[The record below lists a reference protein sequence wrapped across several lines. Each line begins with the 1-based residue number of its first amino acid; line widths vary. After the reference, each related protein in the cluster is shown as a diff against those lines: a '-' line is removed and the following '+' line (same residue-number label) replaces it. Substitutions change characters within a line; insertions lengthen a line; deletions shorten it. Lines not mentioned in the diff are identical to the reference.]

1 MPELIP
7 DTRMRISVVVLSA
20 TLAFLLGDSLNAD
33 DFPAPHN
40 SEPDLSI
47 PLMPAKEAAEQMQV
61 PEGFKVSVLAAEPD
75 VQNPIAMAW
84 DRRGRLWI
92 AENYTYAESK
102 QRFHLSLRDRVL
114 VFEDAD
120 RDGVPESRTVFT
132 DNVQMLTS
140 VEVGRGGVWLMCPP
154 QVMFIPDADGDL
166 VPDGPPQVVLDGF
179 TVAQAN
185 YHNFANG
192 LRWGPDGWLYGRCG
206 HSCPGRLGVP
216 GTPDEQRIPI
226 RGGIWR
232 FHPERKI
239 VEVLCHGT
247 TNPWGHD
254 WDENGEL
261 FFINTVNGH
270 LWHSMPGAHFK
281 ESFGNSQ
288 NPGVYERL
296 DTIADHWH
304 FDTTGKWHESR
315 NGKANEY
322 GGGHAHIGTMIY
334 QGRQWPEQYHNRLFT
349 LNMHGLRANVERLER
364 EGAGYVGRHQADVF
378 ISADRWFRGMDLST
392 GPDGAAYVIDWSDT
406 GECHEHTGVHRTSGR
421 IFRIAYEG
429 DTTAKSQAP
438 ETDLLTPRC
447 LMGDGL
453 LPKLWK
459 QYQAGETTPAMLR
472 ELLSHRDEHV
482 RVWAIRLLTD
492 FWPLDTLMGP
502 QSTASLSEK
511 ESSGT
516 AQAVRPDA
524 ATPIA
529 AGRLAPLRYLDA
541 DNQLTYAALLN
552 LAASD
557 ESGLVKLQLASTLQR
572 LPIDRRAKLAAALVT
587 DERFAADP
595 YLPALTWYGLIP
607 LGKHAPQSLV
617 EIARNCRWP
626 LTLQWISRSLASRI
640 ESSPAAVN
648 SLLELATKLDPA
660 LRQSVLSGMGEAFQ
674 GWRKAPQPAAWRA
687 FAASFARPDN
697 DAAETTKLIR
707 ELNVLFGDGRALG
720 EIRKLVLD
728 GTQPLPTRQTALQT
742 LIDARPD
749 DLRGLCESLLNE
761 RVLNATAAR
770 GLALFDDPAIGKRL
784 VESYRRFDPRERQA
798 VLNTLVSRA
807 SFAATL
813 LDSLGDG
820 RGRIPRS
827 DVTSIHARQILAF
840 NDEKLSKRLAETWGV
855 LRDTSEERQQ
865 LMSDLRTRLSPETL
879 KQADLASGRQ
889 LFQKTCANCHKL
901 YGEGKPI
908 GPDLTG
914 SQRAN
919 LDYLLQNVVDPS
931 AQVPA
936 NYRVSVVTLKDGR
949 VLSGIVG
956 ARNNRTLTVQTATDS
971 HVIELS
977 EIESETPSPLSI
989 MPDNQLQ
996 TLTEDQQRDLFAYL
1010 MHPVQVAMP

>member
-1 MPELIP
+1 MLKH
-7 DTRMRISVVVLSA
+7 SLFFALVVILSKALSA
-20 TLAFLLGDSLNAD
+20 SAD
-33 DFPAPHN
+33 DFPTPHN
-40 SEPDLSI
+40 TEPDLSI
-47 PLMPAKEAAEQMQV
+47 PLMPAQQAAERMQV
-61 PEGFKVSVLAAEPD
+61 PEGFKVSVFAAEPD

-102 QRFHLSLRDRVL
+102 QRFELSLRDRVL

-120 RDGVPESRTVFT
+120 RDGIPESRTVFT

-154 QVMFIPDADGDL
+154 QVLFIPDADGDL

-192 LRWGPDGWLYGRCG
+192 LRLGPDGWLYGRCG
-206 HSCPGRLGVP
+206 HSCPGGLGVP

-254 WDENGEL
+254 WDQHGEL

-270 LWHSMPGAHFK
+270 LWHSMAGGHFK

-296 DTIADHWH
+296 NTIADHWH

-315 NGKANEY
+315 GGKANEY

-334 QGRQWPEQYHNRLFT
+334 QGRQWPKQYDNRLFT
-349 LNMHGLRANVERLER
+349 LNMHGLRTNVERLER

-429 DTTAKSQAP
+429 DAP
-438 ETDLLTPRC
+438 ADARASRPDLLTPRC
-447 LMGDGL
+447 LMGDGP

-472 ELLSHRDEHV
+472 ELLNHRDEHV

-502 QSTASLSEK
+502 QPDVVYPTDESTY
-511 ESSGT
+511 
-516 AQAVRPDA
+516 DA
-524 ATPIA
+524 F
-529 AGRLAPLRYLDA
+529 
-541 DNQLTYAALLN
+541 LN
-552 LAASD
+552 LARNG

-572 LPIDRRAKLAAALVT
+572 LPVDRRAKLAAALVT

-607 LGKHAPQSLV
+607 LDETAPQSLV

-640 ESSPAAVN
+640 ESSPTAIN
-648 SLLELATKLDPA
+648 SLLKLSVKLAPA
-660 LRQSVLSGMGEAFQ
+660 LRRSVLAGLGEAFQ
-674 GWRKAPQPAAWRA
+674 GWRKAPQPSMWPA
-687 FAASFARPDN
+687 FAASVGKAND
-697 DAAETTKLIR
+697 DAAETTKLTR

-742 LIDARPD
+742 LIDARPE
-749 DLRGLCESLLNE
+749 DLRELCESLLNE

-770 GLALFDDPAIGKRL
+770 GLALFDDPTIGKRL
-784 VESYRRFDPRERQA
+784 VESYPRFDPRERQT

-813 LDSLGDG
+813 LDSLGDE
-820 RGRIPRS
+820 RGRIPRN
-827 DVTSIHARQILAF
+827 DVTSLHARQILAF
-840 NDEKLSKRLAETWGV
+840 NEEKLSKRLAETWGV

-865 LMSDLRTRLSPETL
+865 LISDLRTRLTLETL
-879 KQADLASGRQ
+879 KQANLASGRQ

-901 YGEGKPI
+901 YGEGKQI
-908 GPDLTG
+908 GPDMTG

-949 VLSGIVG
+949 VLSGIIG
-956 ARNNRTLTVQTATDS
+956 SRNNRTLTVQTATDS

-996 TLTEDQQRDLFAYL
+996 TLTEAQRRNLFAYL
-1010 MHPVQVAMP
+1010 MHPVQVAVERDSSRSSSGPRETE

>member
-1 MPELIP
+1 MSKCLCFF
-7 DTRMRISVVVLSA
+7 SLSCA
-20 TLAFLLGDSLNAD
+20 LLLSNRASAD
-33 DFPAPHN
+33 DFPAPYN
-40 SEPDLSI
+40 SEPDLSV
-47 PLMPAKEAAEQMQV
+47 PLMPAQQAAEQMQV
-61 PEGFKVSVLAAEPD
+61 PEGFRVSVFAAEPD

-102 QRFHLSLRDRVL
+102 QRFDLSLRDRVV
-114 VFEDAD
+114 VFKDAN

-132 DNVQMLTS
+132 DQVQMLTS
-140 VEVGRGGVWLMCPP
+140 VEVGHGGVWLMCPP
-154 QVMFIPDADGDL
+154 QVLFIPDGDGDA

-179 TVAQAN
+179 TVSQAN

-206 HSCPGRLGVP
+206 HSCPGLLGVP
-216 GTPDEQRIPI
+216 RTPDEQRIPI

-232 FHPERKI
+232 FHPERKT

-254 WDENGEL
+254 WDQHGEL

-270 LWHSMPGAHFK
+270 LWHMMPGAHFR

-315 NGKANEY
+315 DGKANEY

-334 QGRQWPEQYHNRLFT
+334 QGRQWPAEYHNRLFT
-349 LNMHGLRANVERLER
+349 LNMHGLRTNVERLER
-364 EGAGYVGRHQADVF
+364 EGAGYAGRHQTDIF

-421 IFRIAYEG
+421 IFRIACEG
-429 DTTAKSQAP
+429 AGTRKTTNTK
-438 ETDLLTPRC
+438 TDLLTPRC
-447 LMGDGL
+447 LMDDGP
-453 LPKLWK
+453 LPKLWQ
-459 QYQAGETTPAMLR
+459 QYQSGETTPTMLR
-472 ELLSHRDEHV
+472 ELLSHPDEHV
-482 RVWAIRLLTD
+482 RVWGIRLLTD

-502 QSTASLSEK
+502 Q
-511 ESSGT
+511 
-516 AQAVRPDA
+516 PDFVY
-524 ATPIA
+524 TS
-529 AGRLAPLRYLDA
+529 DEE
-541 DNQLTYAALLN
+541 TYAALLK
-552 LAASD
+552 LASDD

-572 LPIDRRAKLAAALVT
+572 LPVNRRAKLAAALVT

-607 LGKHAPQSLV
+607 VGDSDPAALV
-617 EIARNCRWP
+617 EIARHCRWP
-626 LTLQWISRSLASRI
+626 LTLRWIARNLAGRI
-640 ESSPAAVN
+640 ETSPTPIN
-648 SLLELATKLDPA
+648 SLLEIAAKFDA
-660 LRQSVLSGMGEAFQ
+660 NLRQSVLPGLSEAFQ
-674 GWRKAPQPAAWRA
+674 GWRKAPQPVAWPA
-687 FAASFARPDN
+687 FAELVT
-697 DAAETTKLIR
+697 ETADESGDTTLLVR
-707 ELNVLFGDGRALG
+707 ELNVLFGDGRALS
-720 EIRKLVLD
+720 EIRKLALD
-728 GTQPLPTRQTALQT
+728 SSQSLPTRQTALQT

-749 DLRGLCESLLNE
+749 DLRELCESLLNE
-761 RVLNATAAR
+761 RVLNATATR
-770 GLALFDDPAIGKRL
+770 GLALFDDPAIGKQL
-784 VESYRRFDPRERQA
+784 AQSYSRFDPRERPA

-807 SFAATL
+807 SFAAAL
-813 LDSLGDG
+813 LDSLGSG
-820 RGRIPRS
+820 RGKIPRS
-827 DVTSIHARQILAF
+827 DLTGLQARQILAF
-840 NDEKLSKRLAETWGV
+840 NDETLTQRLTETWGT
-855 LRDTSEERQQ
+855 LRDTSAERQQ
-865 LMSDLRTRLSPETL
+865 MIAALREKLSPETL
-879 KQADLASGRQ
+879 ARANLVSGRR
-889 LFQKTCANCHKL
+889 LFQKTCSNCHKL
-901 YGEGKPI
+901 YGEGKQI

-936 NYRVSVVTLKDGR
+936 NYRVSIVVLNDGR

-956 ARNNRTLTVQTATDS
+956 TRNNRTITVQTATES
-971 HVIELS
+971 HIIELS

-996 TLTEDQQRDLFAYL
+996 TLTDEQQRDLFAYL
-1010 MHPVQVAMP
+1010 MHPVQVAVERDSSRSSPGPRETE

>member
-1 MPELIP
+1 M
-7 DTRMRISVVVLSA
+7 SNSA
-20 TLAFLLGDSLNAD
+20 VALYTTLALLLCVTVNAD
-33 DFPAPHN
+33 DFPVPHN
-40 SEPDLSI
+40 TEPDLSV
-47 PLMPAKEAAEQMQV
+47 PLMPARQAAAQMQV
-61 PEGFKVSVLAAEPD
+61 PDGFRVSVFAAEPD

-92 AENYTYAESK
+92 AENYTYAESR
-102 QRFHLSLRDRVL
+102 QRFDLSLRDRVL

-132 DNVQMLTS
+132 DKVQMLTS
-140 VEVGRGGVWLMCPP
+140 VEVGRGGAWLMCPP
-154 QVMFIPDADGDL
+154 QLLFIPDADGDL

-185 YHNFANG
+185 YHNYANG

-216 GTPDEQRIPI
+216 GTPDGQRIPI

-232 FHPERKI
+232 FHPERKV

-254 WDENGEL
+254 WDQQGEL

-270 LWHSMPGAHFK
+270 LWHAMPGAHFK

-288 NPGVYERL
+288 NPGVYQRL

-304 FDTTGKWHESR
+304 FDTTGKWSETR
-315 NGKANEY
+315 GGKANEY
-322 GGGHAHIGTMIY
+322 GGGHAHIGAMIY
-334 QGRQWPEQYHNRLFT
+334 QGSQWPREYHNRLFT
-349 LNMHGLRANVERLER
+349 LNMHGLRTNVERLER
-364 EGAGYVGRHQADVF
+364 EGAGYVGHHQADVF
-378 ISADRWFRGMDLST
+378 LSADRWFRGMDLST

-421 IFRIAYEG
+421 VFRISYEG
-429 DTTAKSQAP
+429 EGTRDATELK
-438 ETDLLTPRC
+438 DGLLTPRC
-447 LMGDGL
+447 LMGDGP
-453 LPKLWK
+453 LPKLWQ
-459 QYQAGETTPAMLR
+459 QYQAGETSPAILR
-472 ELLSHRDEHV
+472 GLLQHEDEHV

-502 QSTASLSEK
+502 
-511 ESSGT
+511 
-516 AQAVRPDA
+516 RPDA
-524 ATPIA
+524 AYPP
-529 AGRLAPLRYLDA
+529 GDA
-541 DNQLTYAALLN
+541 TYAALLK
-552 LAASD
+552 LASD
-557 ESGLVKLQLASTLQR
+557 DPSGLVKLQLASTLHR
-572 LPIDRRAKLAAALVT
+572 LPVSKRAKLAAALVA
-587 DERFAADP
+587 DEHFSDDP

-607 LGKHAPQSLV
+607 VGESDPQALV
-617 EIARNCRWP
+617 NVARHCRWP
-626 LTLQWISRSLASRI
+626 LTLRWIARSVASRV
-640 ESSPAAVN
+640 ESSPSAVN
-648 SLLELATKLDPA
+648 SLLKLAANFDPQ
-660 LRQSVLSGMGEAFQ
+660 LRQSVLSGLGEALQ
-674 GWRKAPQPAAWRA
+674 GWRRAPQPTAWPA
-687 FAASFARPDN
+687 FAASISKSN
-697 DAAETTKLIR
+697 DSAADTTEQIR
-707 ELNVLFGDGRALG
+707 DLNVLFGDGRALG

-728 GTQPLPTRQTALQT
+728 GSQPLPTRQTALQT

-749 DLRGLCESLLNE
+749 DLRKLCESLLNE

-784 VESYRRFDPRERQA
+784 AESYRRFDPRERQT

-807 SFAATL
+807 SFATAL

-820 RGRIPRS
+820 RNRIPRG
-827 DVTSIHARQILAF
+827 DVTSLHARQILAF
-840 NDEKLSKRLAETWGV
+840 NDENLSQRLAETWGV
-855 LRDTSEERQQ
+855 LRDTSKERQQ
-865 LMSDLRTRLSPETL
+865 LIRELRMKLSPETL
-879 KQADLASGRQ
+879 KKADLISGRR
-889 LFQKTCANCHKL
+889 LFAKTCANCHKR
-901 YGEGKPI
+901 YGEGKQI

-914 SQRAN
+914 SQRSN

-936 NYRVSVVTLKDGR
+936 NYRVSVITLKDGR

-956 ARNNRTLTVQTATDS
+956 ARNNRTLTVQAATES

-996 TLTEDQQRDLFAYL
+996 KLTAEQQRDLFAYL
-1010 MHPVQVAMP
+1010 MHPVQVALKPGPLENRASPAEHQ